1 MIDYSVRKKLDT
13 ELDLGLSLSKAL
25 GNLRYLAKSTNT
37 EGDTTLSITQGMAIL
52 DALHAVELAVKSRQK
67 LIDMENQK
75 V

>member
-1 MIDYSVRKKLDT
+1 MIEYEVRKKLDT

-25 GNLRYLAKSTNT
+25 GNLRHLARESNSPEWKGTM
-37 EGDTTLSITQGMAIL
+37 TQGMAIM

-67 LIDMENQK
+67 LIDMENKK

>member
-1 MIDYSVRKKLDT
+1 MIEYEVRKKLDT

-25 GNLRYLAKSTNT
+25 GNLRHLARESNSPEWKGT
-37 EGDTTLSITQGMAIL
+37 ITQGMAIM

-67 LIDMENQK
+67 LIDMENKK

>member
-1 MIDYSVRKKLDT
+1 MIEYEVRKKLDT
-13 ELDLGLSLSKAL
+13 ELDLGLSISKAL
-25 GNLRYLAKSTNT
+25 GNLRHLARESNSPEWKGT
-37 EGDTTLSITQGMAIL
+37 ITQGMAIM

>member
-1 MIDYSVRKKLDT
+1 MIEYKVRKKLDT

-25 GNLRYLAKSTNT
+25 GNLRHLARESNSPEWK
-37 EGDTTLSITQGMAIL
+37 GSITQGMAIL

-67 LIDMENQK
+67 LIDMENEK